1 VRELHLGRPADQKA
15 EGPMSLPQGTV
26 LAVCA
31 VHEEHRLAGGVGISA
46 IDKRA
51 IDGPVEVNEY
61 GITRDHV
68 CDVKHHGGLDQA
80 VYAYS
85 EDEAQR
91 WATEL
96 DRNLPYGWFGENL
109 RIAGMP
115 TTDAV
120 IGERWRIGDTLE
132 LEVTIA
138 RTPCRTFADWAQ
150 EENWIKRFIA
160 QADVGCYLRVI
171 EPGPVDAGDVVK
183 VISRPSHAVLVRHLI
198 TGPDRD
204 ALVELLASDDLPPKV
219 VRDAKRWLRKK
230 SR

>member
-1 VRELHLGRPADQKA
+1 MA
-15 EGPMSLPQGTV
+15 EGTV

-51 IDGPVEVNEY
+51 IDGPVDVNENGLDIDY
-61 GITRDHV
+61 V

-96 DRNLPYGWFGENL
+96 DRDLPYGWFGENL
-109 RIAGMP
+109 RIAGVA

-120 IGERWRIGDTLE
+120 IGERWKVGDTLE

-150 EENWIKRFIA
+150 EANWIKRFNA
-160 QADVGCYLRVI
+160 QADVGCYLRVVQ
-171 EPGPVDAGDVVK
+171 PGAVTAGDVVR
-183 VISRPSHAVLVRHLI
+183 VISRPDHGVLVRHLI
-198 TGPDRD
+198 TGPERD
-204 ALVELLASDDLPPKV
+204 ALVELLAADSLPPKV
-219 VRDAKRWLRKK
+219 VRDAERWLRKK

>member
-1 VRELHLGRPADQKA
+1 
-15 EGPMSLPQGTV
+15 MSLAVGTV

-51 IDGPVEVNEY
+51 IDGPVDVNEN
-61 GITRDHV
+61 GLDIDHV

-96 DRNLPYGWFGENL
+96 DRELPYGWFGENL
-109 RIAGMP
+109 RIAGVA

-120 IGERWRIGDTLE
+120 IGERWKVGDTLE

-150 EENWIKRFIA
+150 EENWIKRFNA
-160 QADVGCYLRVI
+160 QADVGCYLRVVQ
-171 EPGPVDAGDVVK
+171 PGAVTAGDVVR
-183 VISRPSHAVLVRHLI
+183 VISRPDHGVLVRHLI

-204 ALVELLASDDLPPKV
+204 ALVELLAADSLPPKV
-219 VRDAKRWLRKK
+219 VRDAERWLRKK

>member
-1 VRELHLGRPADQKA
+1 
-15 EGPMSLPQGTV
+15 MSEGTV

-31 VHEEHRLAGGVGISA
+31 VHEDHCLAGGVGISA

-51 IDGPVEVNEY
+51 IDGPVDVDEN
-61 GITRDHV
+61 GLDIDHV

-91 WATEL
+91 WASEL
-96 DRNLPYGWFGENL
+96 DRELPYGWFGENL
-109 RIAGMP
+109 RIAGVA
-115 TTDAV
+115 TTEAV
-120 IGERWRIGDTLE
+120 IGERWKVGDTLE
-132 LEVTIA
+132 LEVTVA

-150 EENWIKRFIA
+150 EENWIKRFNA
-160 QADVGCYLRVI
+160 QADVGCYLRVV
-171 EPGPVDAGDVVK
+171 EPGAVAAGDVVR
-183 VISRPSHAVLVRHLI
+183 VISRPDHGVLVRHLI

-204 ALVELLASDDLPPKV
+204 ALVELLAAGSLPPKV
-219 VRDAKRWLRKK
+219 VRDAERWLRKK

>member
-1 VRELHLGRPADQKA
+1 
-15 EGPMSLPQGTV
+15 MSLAEGTV

-51 IDGPVEVNEY
+51 IDGPVDVNEN
-61 GITRDHV
+61 GLDIDHV
-68 CDVKHHGGLDQA
+68 RDIKHHGGLDQA

-96 DRNLPYGWFGENL
+96 DRELPYGWFGENL
-109 RIAGMP
+109 RIEGVA

-120 IGERWRIGDTLE
+120 IGERWKVGDTLE

-150 EENWIKRFIA
+150 EENWIKRFNA
-160 QADVGCYLRVI
+160 QADVGCYLRVVQ
-171 EPGPVDAGDVVK
+171 PGAVTAGDVVR
-183 VISRPSHAVLVRHLI
+183 VISRPDHGVLVRHLI

-204 ALVELLASDDLPPKV
+204 ALVELLAADSLPPKV
-219 VRDAKRWLRKK
+219 VRDAERWLRKK

>member
-1 VRELHLGRPADQKA
+1 
-15 EGPMSLPQGTV
+15 V

-51 IDGPVEVNEY
+51 IDGPVDVDEY
-61 GITRDHV
+61 GIKLDHV
-68 CDVKHHGGLDQA
+68 CDLKHHGGLDQA

-85 EDEAQR
+85 EDEAER

-96 DRNLPYGWFGENL
+96 DRALPYGWFGENL
-109 RIAGMP
+109 RITGVP
-115 TTDAV
+115 TTDAI
-120 IGERWRIGDTLE
+120 IGERWKVGDTLE

-150 EENWIKRFIA
+150 EENWIKRFNA
-160 QADVGCYLRVI
+160 QADVGCYLRVV
-171 EPGPVDAGDVVK
+171 EPGAVRAGDVVK
-183 VISRPSHAVLVRHLI
+183 VISRPGHGVLVRHLI
-198 TGPDRD
+198 TGPERS

-219 VRDAKRWLRKK
+219 VRDAERWLRKK

>member
-1 VRELHLGRPADQKA
+1 MA
-15 EGPMSLPQGTV
+15 EGTV

-51 IDGPVEVNEY
+51 IDGPVDVNED
-61 GITRDHV
+61 GLDIDHV
-68 CDVKHHGGLDQA
+68 CDVMHHGGLDQA

-85 EDEAQR
+85 EDEARR

-96 DRNLPYGWFGENL
+96 DRELPYGWFGENL
-109 RIAGMP
+109 RIAGVA

-120 IGERWRIGDTLE
+120 IGERWKVGDTLE

-150 EENWIKRFIA
+150 EENWIKRFNA
-160 QADVGCYLRVI
+160 QADVGCYLRVVQ
-171 EPGPVDAGDVVK
+171 PGAVTAGDVVR
-183 VISRPSHAVLVRHLI
+183 VISRPDHGVLVRHLI

-204 ALVELLASDDLPPKV
+204 ALVELLAAESLPPKV
-219 VRDAKRWLRKK
+219 VRDAERWLRKK